1 MVRDSGAD
9 GGPTRRDCVKYG
21 GTLVGGGL
29 LAGCLDGEADG
40 SPEGDDTGSTS
51 TRAETGSPTASGTS
65 ASEPDRSETA
75 TATGGHSAEMAP
87 VGTVEFE
94 SVPES
99 FVGGWGF
106 EADVMTALGESDKL
120 VAAEGNQFWYTGFYD
135 QLPGVSVPEP
145 DSVELVRT
153 DDWSLRE
160 EFLYELDPDLLATDP
175 NRYVSYYGV
184 GEEEIAELH
193 DSVAPFFGN
202 SSRRK
207 RGDGWPTWPG
217 GESYAYYSVPE
228 FLSRYGDV
236 FRKSAQATAFNE
248 FYRTALSAMRSKV
261 PPRDDRPEV
270 ALLNAQIN
278 PETQGFFRA
287 YNPRTALDQT
297 YGKKQY
303 RDLGVVDAFAGQY
316 GGQPGI
322 KVDYEALLDV
332 DPDAIVFH
340 FGLNYRDWNGENA
353 LRKRVEGMRDS
364 SLGTQLSAVQDDEL
378 YVGGS
383 AYQGPI
389 INLFQ
394 TEMLGKQLYPEAFG
408 EWPGAVTD
416 ADLPEIPPGERLIDR
431 ERMAA
436 IVSGA
441 F

>member
-261 PPRDDRPEV
+261 PRGTTDR
-270 ALLNAQIN
+270 
-278 PETQGFFRA
+278 RS
-287 YNPRTALDQT
+287 R
-297 YGKKQY
+297 
-303 RDLGVVDAFAGQY
+303 
-316 GGQPGI
+316 
-322 KVDYEALLDV
+322 
-332 DPDAIVFH
+332 
-340 FGLNYRDWNGENA
+340 
-353 LRKRVEGMRDS
+353 S
-364 SLGTQLSAVQDDEL
+364 
-378 YVGGS
+378 
-383 AYQGPI
+383 
-389 INLFQ
+389 
-394 TEMLGKQLYPEAFG
+394 
-408 EWPGAVTD
+408 
-416 ADLPEIPPGERLIDR
+416 
-431 ERMAA
+431 
-436 IVSGA
+436 
-441 F
+441 